1 MEINRENNFYQSNP
15 HIPEVW
21 FSANVPSG
29 QDHNDIAPSGYTW
42 LEEYLNQVDNT
53 APIPVVTPQPI

>member
-1 MEINRENNFYQSNP
+1 M
-15 HIPEVW
+15 W